1 MTVYKKFKN
10 LIEDVL
16 RLHGLK
22 NAILVGKDGSYQF
35 VRLNSLSRDLECIT
49 QRLGDF
55 IGLTPFRNS
64 ELCKNEVIK
73 DFMVFA
79 PRNAITIEDFLIPS
93 NKDAYILDLRDG
105 HIEVV

>member
-10 LIEDVL
+10 LIE
-16 RLHGLK
+16 
-22 NAILVGKDGSYQF
+22 
-35 VRLNSLSRDLECIT
+35 
-49 QRLGDF
+49 
-55 IGLTPFRNS
+55 
-64 ELCKNEVIK
+64 NEAIK